1 MQAGLTDRIKAA
13 VDAFKQAYQTLVALH
28 NGDDQAV
35 MKSLQSYQAAANN
48 AGAQQVLS
56 GQK

>member
-1 MQAGLTDRIKAA
+1 MTERIKAA

-35 MKSLQSYQAAANN
+35 MKSLQTYQAAANN
-48 AGAQQVLS
+48 QGAQQVLS
-56 GQK
+56 GRK